1 MVFLATPHKGSA
13 FAQTLGSI
21 LKAAPGG
28 SAKAYVAEL
37 EKNSSSLQDIN
48 EQFRNI
54 CGDLELIS
62 FYETLKTSLGAGVKK
77 MARLDYFRSSL

>member
-1 MVFLATPHKGSA
+1 MVFFATPHKGSA
-13 FAQTLGSI
+13 FAQTLNSI

-28 SAKAYVAEL
+28 TAKAYVAEL

-54 CGDLELIS
+54 CGNLTLVS
-62 FYETLKTSLGAGVKK
+62 FYETLKTSLGAGIKK
-77 MARLDYFRSSL
+77 VVST